1 MTDERRQAARGKVF
15 LECTW
20 TRDSRISDLSPTG
33 CYVDTRLMPELGEEL
48 EFFVTTDQN
57 RIAVRGTVVTVH
69 PGIGFGFK
77 FGDLSDET
85 RERIRALL
93 GDTKRD

>member
-1 MTDERRQAARGKVF
+1 MTDERRHATRGKVF

-20 TRDSRISDLSPTG
+20 TRDSRISDISLTG

-48 EFFVTTDQN
+48 EFFVTTDQDP
-57 RIAVRGTVVTVH
+57 IKVRGTVATVH

-77 FGDLSDET
+77 FAELTDET
-85 RERIRALL
+85 RERITALI
-93 GDTKRD
+93 GDT

>member
-20 TRDSRISDLSPTG
+20 TRDSRISDISATG
-33 CYVDTRLMPELGEEL
+33 CYVDTRLMPDLGEEL
-48 EFFVTTDQN
+48 EFFVTLDEQPIT
-57 RIAVRGTVVTVH
+57 VRGTVATVH

-77 FGDLSDET
+77 FGELSDQA

-93 GDTKRD
+93 DGAEHK